1 MSYTREE
8 WKRLLDILGETT
20 IVNRLGVPRENIK
33 LIKMFVEG
41 YKIVL
46 FGFSEDSNTLSFT
59 KSFKDYKVIKPTRLL
74 KQKEIPAGMAKEPVN
89 GQLVYLVNYVGTTI
103 LSYNSFYTPHRELF
117 EKGMLFE
124 TKEDTD
130 EVFKAFWDID

>member
-1 MSYTREE
+1 PFERY
-8 WKRLLDILGETT
+8 I
-20 IVNRLGVPRENIK
+20 
-33 LIKMFVEG
+33 
-41 YKIVL
+41 
-46 FGFSEDSNTLSFT
+46 
-59 KSFKDYKVIKPTRLL
+59 VIKPTRLL
-74 KQKEIPAGMAKEPVN
+74 KQKEIPAGMEKEPVN

-130 EVFKAFWDID
+130 EVFRAFWDID